1 MYFFF
6 REIVGEIWKEKL
18 RTFFVKSMK
27 TVLTKFFSLLCCK
40 TTYAHFTENSFSR
53 ETAKSPSWQ
62 TITDFTKKFN
72 EIIPRAFHSVEKCY
86 KTRSRFLRKN
96 QHFFREINVFTKKV
110 TKELISRFFFFFAW
124 SRFILLF
131 HTVHSILNFFRKI
144 KVFWRKFC
152 TELGST
158 ILISRFFS

>member
-110 TKELISRFFFFFAW
+110 TKELISRFFFFLRDRVSYYFSTLCIPYW
-124 SRFILLF
+124 IFSVKSKCFDE
-131 HTVHSILNFFRKI
+131 NF
-144 KVFWRKFC
+144 V
-152 TELGST
+152 LS
-158 ILISRFFS
+158 